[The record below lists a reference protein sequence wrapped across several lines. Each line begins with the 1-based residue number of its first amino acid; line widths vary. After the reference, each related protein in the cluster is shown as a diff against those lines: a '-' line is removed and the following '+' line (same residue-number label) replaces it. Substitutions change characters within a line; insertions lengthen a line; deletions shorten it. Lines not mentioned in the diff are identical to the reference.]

1 MSLFSKI
8 FLWFWLAL
16 ALVGVALGLTV
27 AATQSET
34 DEAHWRDVT
43 GTAVRVYAQT
53 AADTYENAGT
63 NALVIYLQRVEQTAR
78 VRTRIFDERGAEVS
92 GRDATIEAKQLA
104 EVARRAGDDAGP
116 VFDFSS
122 RVAQIA
128 LVAQPAY
135 GRDGARYVL
144 VSEVPRKRPA
154 LSFAEP
160 GAWLLRL
167 GAVLLTAGLVC
178 YGLARYLASPVE
190 TLRAGVRQLAGGDLS
205 ARVGARAGTRR
216 DEIADLGRDFD
227 RMAER
232 IESLVVSQRRLLGDI
247 SHELRS
253 PLARLSVALGLAR
266 RRAGEEAPGV
276 AGALDRIEREA
287 ERLNELIGQLL
298 TLTRLETREDELQRT
313 QIDLRDLIRQVA
325 ADADFEAQGRNRGV
339 RMIADEECSFL
350 GNAELMRSAIEN
362 VARNAVRYTAEGTNV
377 EVSLRCSSLDGKSG
391 IVIRVRDH
399 GRGVPEEAL
408 TEIFRPFYRLTEARD
423 RRTGGTGL
431 GLAIAERAVR
441 LHGGTVRATNASDC
455 GGLVVE
461 IQLPATP
468 AKSEDRANTP

>member
-1 MSLFSKI
+1 MQSLFSKI

-16 ALVGVALGLTV
+16 ALVGVVLVLTF

-53 AADTYENAGT
+53 AADTYEDAGT
-63 NALVIYLQRVEQTAR
+63 DALVIYLQRVERTAR
-78 VRTRIFDERGAEVS
+78 MRTRIFDERGAEVS
-92 GRDATIEAKQLA
+92 GRDATIEAKRLA
-104 EVARRAGDDAGP
+104 EVARRAGDDAEP

-128 LVAQPAY
+128 LVAQPVY
-135 GRDGARYVL
+135 GRNGTRYVL
-144 VSEVPRKRPA
+144 VSEVPRKRPVLA
-154 LSFAEP
+154 FAEP

-190 TLRAGVRQLAGGDLS
+190 TLRAGVRRLAGGDLS
-205 ARVGARAGTRR
+205 ARVGARVGARR
-216 DEIADLGRDFD
+216 DEIADLSREFD

-232 IESLVVSQRRLLGDI
+232 IESLVTSQRRLLGDI

-287 ERLNELIGQLL
+287 ERINELIGQLL
-298 TLTRLETREDELQRT
+298 TLTRLETHEGELQRT
-313 QIDLRDLIRQVA
+313 RIELQDLVRQVA
-325 ADADFEAQGRNRGV
+325 ADADFEAQGRNRSV
-339 RMIADEECSFL
+339 RVIADEECLFF

-362 VARNAVRYTAEGTNV
+362 VVRNAVRYTSEHTSV
-377 EVSLRCSSLDGKSG
+377 EVSLRCSSNKSDSG
-391 IVIRVRDH
+391 ILIRVRDH
-399 GRGVPEEAL
+399 GKGVPEEAL
-408 TEIFRPFYRLTEARD
+408 TEIFRPFYRVADARD

-441 LHGGTVRATNASDC
+441 LHGGTVRAANASEG

-461 IQLPATP
+461 FRLPAL
-468 AKSEDRANTP
+468 AIK

>member
-16 ALVGVALGLTV
+16 ALLGAVLV
-27 AATQSET
+27 FAIAATQSET
-34 DEAHWRDVT
+34 DEAQWRDVT

-63 NALVIYLQRVEQTAR
+63 DALVIYLQRVEQTAR
-78 VRTRIFDERGAEVS
+78 MRTRIFDERGAEVS
-92 GRDATIEAKQLA
+92 GRDATIEDRRLA
-104 EVARRAGDDAGP
+104 DVARRTSGDAEP

-122 RVAQIA
+122 RVAQVT
-128 LVAQPAY
+128 LVAQPVY
-135 GRDGARYVL
+135 GRGGTRYVL
-144 VSEVPRKRPA
+144 VSEMPRQRPA
-154 LSFAEP
+154 LLFAKP

-167 GAVLLTAGLVC
+167 VAVLLTAGLVC

-190 TLRAGVRQLAGGDLS
+190 TLRAGVRRFASGDLS
-205 ARVGARAGTRR
+205 TRVGAQVGTRH
-216 DEIADLGRDFD
+216 DEIADLSRDFD

-232 IESLVVSQRRLLGDI
+232 IETLVMSQRQLLGDI

-266 RRAGEEAPGV
+266 RHAGDDAPKV
-276 AGALDRIEREA
+276 TKALNRIERES

-298 TLTRLETREDELQRT
+298 PLARLETDEDELQKTR
-313 QIDLRDLIRQVA
+313 IDLQDLVRQIA
-325 ADADFEAQGRNRGV
+325 ADADFEAQGRNRSV
-339 RMIADEECSFL
+339 RVIADEECSFA

-362 VARNAVRYTAEGTNV
+362 VVRNAVRYTAEQTSV
-377 EVSLRCSSLDGKSG
+377 EVSLQCSSNGENSR
-391 IVIRVRDH
+391 IRINVRDH
-399 GRGVPEEAL
+399 GKGVPEEAL
-408 TEIFRPFYRLTEARD
+408 TEIFRPFYRVANARE
-423 RRTGGTGL
+423 RKTGGTGL

-441 LHGGTVRATNASDC
+441 LHGGTVQAANASDG

-461 IQLPATP
+461 IKLPATLV
-468 AKSEDRANTP
+468 KMDGGRD